1 MEKEKSIEGESESTK
16 VKMVKVTLYEEDRKK
31 REALEQKVAT
41 LEKLVTQQQEQIKK
55 LSHFHKEKL
64 NEEIIRQLQLKYKF
78 FRKNFYAH

>member
-1 MEKEKSIEGESESTK
+1 LNGVRAERDRRTSISSRQ
-16 VKMVKVTLYEEDRKK
+16 KVTLYEEDRKK

>member
-55 LSHFHKEKL
+55 LSHTKKS
-64 NEEIIRQLQLKYKF
+64 
-78 FRKNFYAH
+78 